1 MKDSVVL
8 TDRDGVPL
16 GGEHRR
22 KLLPGENE
30 LVIARQL
37 LAKAQRGSDSATSQE
52 TGHLIEKLIDKMFIA
67 RNPPRA
73 VPTRVEQPKRSR
85 SDQPTVATQRSRRI
99 ARSPA
104 AAQLHLTRGQ

>member
-8 TDRDGVPL
+8 TDPDDVPL

-37 LAKAQRGSDSATSQE
+37 LAKGQRFCHVTGDGSS
-52 TGHLIEKLIDKMFIA
+52 H
-67 RNPPRA
+67 
-73 VPTRVEQPKRSR
+73 
-85 SDQPTVATQRSRRI
+85 
-99 ARSPA
+99 
-104 AAQLHLTRGQ
+104 